1 MLPPHK
7 SKIALYLIMQSDM
20 LGIVRADG
28 MYRLFCFD
36 ELLLDRVST
45 TVHDEHWSLELEEF
59 IEQAKIFNHALSGEI
74 FLEFYPEAQN
84 QQMLELAWKDAISL
98 SPALFGELIKA
109 FKPVQYGR
117 LEKD

>member
-7 SKIALYLIMQSDM
+7 SKIALYLIVQSDM

-36 ELLLDRVST
+36 ELLLDRIST
-45 TVHDEHWSLELEEF
+45 SIHDEHWVLDLEDF
-59 IEQAKIFNHALSGEI
+59 IDQAKIFNHVKSGEV
-74 FLEFYPEAQN
+74 FLDLYPQVQN
-84 QQMLELAWKDAISL
+84 QQMLQLAWKDAIPL